1 MFCSV
6 IQKLVQL
13 FHMSVFRVCIP
24 GRPGIPD
31 IFHSRI
37 AGNET
42 DTIPGN
48 ENSPGRD
55 TNHSNRGIPSIFES
69 NGIFEN
75 LKCHSGHQWR
85 IQEGIGVD

>member
-1 MFCSV
+1 
-6 IQKLVQL
+6 
-13 FHMSVFRVCIP
+13 MSLFRVCIP
-24 GRPGIPD
+24 VRPGIPD

-55 TNHSNRGIPSIFES
+55 TNHSNRGYPVSLRVMGFLKISNVIWPSVAYS
-69 NGIFEN
+69 GGDWCG
-75 LKCHSGHQWR
+75 LKPPPR
-85 IQEGIGVD
+85 LY